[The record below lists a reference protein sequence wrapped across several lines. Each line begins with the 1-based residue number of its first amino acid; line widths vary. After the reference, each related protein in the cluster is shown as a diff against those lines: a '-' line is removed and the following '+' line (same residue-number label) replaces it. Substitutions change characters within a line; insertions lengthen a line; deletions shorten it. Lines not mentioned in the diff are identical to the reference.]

1 MTLQWL
7 LTVCQTYGHM
17 GTAIQEQLHDIAAGE
32 SLDDQNPNALRVISD
47 DFLGRVACDA
57 DEGLQAELIALKTEI
72 DEYLAENDEEEF

>member
-1 MTLQWL
+1 M
-7 LTVCQTYGHM
+7 
-17 GTAIQEQLHDIAAGE
+17 
-32 SLDDQNPNALRVISD
+32 ISD